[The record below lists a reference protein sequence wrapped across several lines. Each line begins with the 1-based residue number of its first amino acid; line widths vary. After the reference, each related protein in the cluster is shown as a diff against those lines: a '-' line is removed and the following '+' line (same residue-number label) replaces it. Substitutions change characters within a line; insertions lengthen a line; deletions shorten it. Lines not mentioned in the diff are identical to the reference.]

1 MGVDKE
7 VSTMSQRI
15 DIFEEVRRLRQ
26 ELEHE
31 RKLRK
36 EWQRKYFEL
45 KKELDEVKKLL
56 AQFLNSNTPS
66 SQLAFSFKSSPNRE
80 AKGTNPRGKPLGSN
94 GATREEPKKIDDKIE
109 VKAKQCPNGHRKIK
123 QSDYHIRIVYEIGRI
138 IIKAKQFT
146 VYEYDCEKCN
156 LHFEAT
162 HPELP
167 KEGIF
172 GPNLQS
178 FLTEIRHNFAGSYER
193 TSIFLQNITGTTFSS
208 QGIKDCIHRVA
219 EDLEPSY
226 KQMEK
231 QISQA
236 KVIHS
241 DETSWPV
248 DGEQYWLWLL
258 CTLNMVFIMINQSRA
273 RKVITNVLGDFYDG
287 VIISDCLKVYNSF
300 ASAFQRCWSHLL
312 RKTHFEKE
320 KTQKKDIVKLHQQLT
335 MLYGDVNDF
344 LSTNPSFEQRVWNA
358 IMYNQKLQRIENYK
372 WRSDAAKSVTANMLK
387 THQGQWFVGVIM
399 PEVELTNN
407 KDERGIRKVI
417 PHRKLLGGHRTKQ
430 GSYDFAIIE
439 SHRQTWRLRNESPYN
454 KLAEYLKNCN
464 VKIAV

>member
-1 MGVDKE
+1 
-7 VSTMSQRI
+7 MSGRI

-80 AKGTNPRGKPLGSN
+80 ANGTNPRGKPLGSN

-123 QSDYHIRIVYEIGRI
+123 QSDYHIRIVYEIPEINI
-138 IIKAKQFT
+138 IAKQFT

-178 FLTEIRHNFAGSYER
+178 FLTEIRHNFAGSYEK

-226 KQMEK
+226 KQMEE

-287 VIISDCLKVYNSF
+287 VIISDCLKVYNNF

-358 IMYNQKLQRIENYK
+358 IMYNQKLQRIANYK
-372 WRSDAAKSVTANMLK
+372 WRSDAAKSVTTNMLK
-387 THQGQWFVGVIM
+387 AYQGQWFVGVIM

-439 SHRQTWRLRNESPYN
+439 SHRQTWKLRHESPYN
-454 KLAEYLKNCN
+454 KMVEYLKNCN
-464 VKIAV
+464 VTVAC